1 MISRIKRKC
10 AAQWVTSL
18 LYINEWAGT
27 FLVLAAF
34 DTLYSKAAPQF
45 VCGSADPFPRGFVQC
60 PSFCFLY
67 YRPNI
72 VIMGQII
79 SRLHLTSFACLFH
92 SESLWRQQIWIDF
105 ISPTIKWP
113 KACLQR
119 ISSRNGCTVS
129 NHETCS
135 PNLGFFNRLH
145 VCQTIYLVV

>member
-1 MISRIKRKC
+1 MSYKPF
-10 AAQWVTSL
+10 

-34 DTLYSKAAPQF
+34 DTLYSKAALQF
-45 VCGSADPFPRGFVQC
+45 VCGSADPFPVGSCSARASVF
-60 PSFCFLY
+60 F
-67 YRPNI
+67 
-72 VIMGQII
+72 II
-79 SRLHLTSFACLFH
+79 DLTF
-92 SESLWRQQIWIDF
+92 SLWDKLLAGYIWPPLLASFIQNHSGDTKFLIDF

-119 ISSRNGCTVS
+119 ISSRMDCTVS

-135 PNLGFFNRLH
+135 PNLGFFNRLP